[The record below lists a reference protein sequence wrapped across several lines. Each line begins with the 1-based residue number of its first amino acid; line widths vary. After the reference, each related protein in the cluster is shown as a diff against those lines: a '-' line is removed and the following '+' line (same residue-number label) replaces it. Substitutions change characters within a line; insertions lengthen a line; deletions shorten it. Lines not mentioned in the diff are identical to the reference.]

1 MPVFSYKARND
12 SGASVS
18 GVLEA
23 LSEDDLFKK
32 LQALNYM
39 PIHVGLERGGQE
51 KIFLKTMF
59 PQRVKTQDIVML
71 NMRLACMA
79 DAGIPLLN
87 SIRIIAGQFESPF
100 LKNVLADVSQKVFE
114 GSSLSE
120 ALAHHPDVFSQMYV
134 SMIKVGE
141 VGGTIHIVL
150 NRMAVYMEKE
160 ESLRQKIQGA
170 LFYPMIL
177 LCVGSLVLILIITFV
192 IPQFVT
198 IFITSNVPL
207 PLPTMVLYRLGIFC
221 KQFWFLIIPS
231 VLTAGF
237 FIKQFLR
244 GAQGKDY
251 FDRYILKFPY
261 IGRLMKEV
269 FITRFCRSLGILL
282 ENDVPIITCL
292 DVVKDVIGNNVYK
305 RIILQVKQSVQEG
318 EKISHQLKGSD
329 CFPNDVVSMI
339 ATGEETGKLAPML
352 YKVADFYELVVD
364 NSVKK
369 LTMLIEPFFV
379 ILMGMLAGLIMASII
394 LPMFDMIKTVKQ

>member
-1 MPVFSYKARND
+1 
-12 SGASVS
+12 
-18 GVLEA
+18 
-23 LSEDDLFKK
+23 
-32 LQALNYM
+32 
-39 PIHVGLERGGQE
+39 
-51 KIFLKTMF
+51 
-59 PQRVKTQDIVML
+59 
-71 NMRLACMA
+71 
-79 DAGIPLLN
+79 
-87 SIRIIAGQFESPF
+87 
-100 LKNVLADVSQKVFE
+100 
-114 GSSLSE
+114 
-120 ALAHHPDVFSQMYV
+120 
-134 SMIKVGE
+134 
-141 VGGTIHIVL
+141 
-150 NRMAVYMEKE
+150 
-160 ESLRQKIQGA
+160 
-170 LFYPMIL
+170 
-177 LCVGSLVLILIITFV
+177 
-192 IPQFVT
+192 
-198 IFITSNVPL
+198 
-207 PLPTMVLYRLGIFC
+207 
-221 KQFWFLIIPS
+221 

-379 ILMGMLAGLIMASII
+379 ILMGMLAGLIMASIL
-394 LPMFDMIKTVKQ
+394 LPMFDMIKTLNNKILIQTLKKRRK